1 MDRNDFIKQ
10 ELKDNE
16 YVVVK
21 FGAEWCS
28 PCKQI
33 SPVLEELADT
43 YQDRLKYIS
52 VDVEESYD
60 IATEYKVRNVP
71 TILFLK
77 QGEVMDKVVGSTS
90 RATLVEK
97 IETLISE

>member
-1 MDRNDFIKQ
+1 MNRDEFIKQ

-21 FGAEWCS
+21 FGAEWCG

-33 SPVLEELADT
+33 APVLEELADT

-60 IATEYKVRNVP
+60 IATEYKIRNVP

-77 QGEVMDKVVGSTS
+77 QGEVMDKAVGSIN
-90 RATLVEK
+90 RNTLIEK

>member
-21 FGAEWCS
+21 FGAEWCG

-33 SPVLEELADT
+33 APVLEELADT
-43 YQDRLKYIS
+43 YQDRLKYIP

-60 IATEYKVRNVP
+60 IATEYKIRNVP
-71 TILFLK
+71 IILFIK
-77 QGEVMDKVVGSTS
+77 NGEVIDKAVGSIN
-90 RATLVEK
+90 RNTLIEK

>member
-1 MDRNDFIKQ
+1 MNIDVFKQ
-10 ELKDNE
+10 ELQNNE
-16 YVVVK
+16 YVVIK
-21 FGAEWCS
+21 FAASWCG

-33 SPVLEELADT
+33 APVLEELADT
-43 YQDRLKYIS
+43 YQDSLKYIPL
-52 VDVEESYD
+52 DVEESYD

-90 RATLVEK
+90 RVTLVEK

>member
-1 MDRNDFIKQ
+1 MNRNDFIKQ

-21 FGAEWCS
+21 FGAEWCG

-33 SPVLEELADT
+33 APVLEELADT
-43 YQDRLKYIS
+43 YQDRLKYIP

-60 IATEYKVRNVP
+60 IATEYKIRNVP
-71 TILFLK
+71 TILFIK
-77 QGEVMDKVVGSTS
+77 NGEVIDKAVGSIN
-90 RATLVEK
+90 RNTLIEK

>member
-21 FGAEWCS
+21 FGAEWCG

-33 SPVLEELADT
+33 APVLDELADK
-43 YQDRLKYIS
+43 YQDRLKYIP

-60 IATEYKVRNVP
+60 IATEYKIRNVP
-71 TILFLK
+71 TILFIK
-77 QGEVMDKVVGSTS
+77 NGEVIDKAVGSIN
-90 RATLVEK
+90 RNTLIEK

>member
-1 MDRNDFIKQ
+1 MNRDEFIKQ

-21 FGAEWCS
+21 FGAEWCG

-33 SPVLEELADT
+33 APVLEELADT

-77 QGEVMDKVVGSTS
+77 QGEVMDKAVGSIN
-90 RATLVEK
+90 RNTLIEK

>member
-1 MDRNDFIKQ
+1 MNRDEFIKQ

-21 FGAEWCS
+21 FGAEWCG

-33 SPVLEELADT
+33 APVLEELADT
-43 YQDRLKYIS
+43 YQDRLKYIP

-60 IATEYKVRNVP
+60 IATEYKIRNVP
-71 TILFLK
+71 TILFIK
-77 QGEVMDKVVGSTS
+77 KGEVIDKAVGSIN
-90 RATLVEK
+90 RNTLIEK

>member
-1 MDRNDFIKQ
+1 MNRNDFIKQ

-21 FGAEWCS
+21 FGAEWCG

-33 SPVLEELADT
+33 APVLEELADT

-60 IATEYKVRNVP
+60 IATEYKIRNVP

-77 QGEVMDKVVGSTS
+77 QGEVMDKAVGSTS

>member
-1 MDRNDFIKQ
+1 MNRDEFIKQ

-21 FGAEWCS
+21 FGAEWCG

-33 SPVLEELADT
+33 SPVLDELADT
-43 YQDRLKYIS
+43 YQDRLKYIPI
-52 VDVEESYD
+52 DVEESYE

>member
-1 MDRNDFIKQ
+1 MDRDDFIKQ

-21 FGAEWCS
+21 FGAEWCG

-33 SPVLEELADT
+33 APVLEELADT
-43 YQDRLKYIS
+43 YQDRLKYIP

-60 IATEYKVRNVP
+60 IATEYKIRNVP
-71 TILFLK
+71 TILFIK
-77 QGEVMDKVVGSTS
+77 KGEVIDKAVGSIN
-90 RATLVEK
+90 RNTLIEK

>member
-1 MDRNDFIKQ
+1 MNRNDFIKQ

-21 FGAEWCS
+21 FGAEWCG

-33 SPVLEELADT
+33 APVLEELADT

-60 IATEYKVRNVP
+60 IATEYKIRNVP

-77 QGEVMDKVVGSTS
+77 QGEVMDKAVGSIN
-90 RATLVEK
+90 RNTLIEK